1 MAESSESGGAPPQQH
16 TDTELSTTA
25 TESHYHRSGE
35 SSAPAQNKRDSH
47 DDQVHQQHYGS
58 FYLRMGAV
66 GMSSYFAI
74 VLCVIRSGPFVAAR
88 LPLNEF
94 S

>member
-1 MAESSESGGAPPQQH
+1 VAESSESGGAPPQQH

-35 SSAPAQNKRDSH
+35 SGAPAQNKRDPH

-66 GMSSYFAI
+66 GAY
-74 VLCVIRSGPFVAAR
+74 LTVIRSGPSVTYVAAR
-88 LPLNEF
+88 LTLNGF

>member
-35 SSAPAQNKRDSH
+35 SGAPAQSKRDLH
-47 DDQVHQQHYGS
+47 DDQVPQQHYGS

-66 GMSSYFAI
+66 GTLSHRAVRSAPFAH
-74 VLCVIRSGPFVAAR
+74 CDC
-88 LPLNEF
+88 
-94 S
+94 

>member
-1 MAESSESGGAPPQQH
+1 MPPQQH

-35 SSAPAQNKRDSH
+35 SGAPAQNKRDSH
-47 DDQVHQQHYGS
+47 DDQVPQQHYGS

-66 GMSSYFAI
+66 GKSSH
-74 VLCVIRSGPFVAAR
+74 CVITSGPFAD
-88 LPLNEF
+88 
-94 S
+94 SDW